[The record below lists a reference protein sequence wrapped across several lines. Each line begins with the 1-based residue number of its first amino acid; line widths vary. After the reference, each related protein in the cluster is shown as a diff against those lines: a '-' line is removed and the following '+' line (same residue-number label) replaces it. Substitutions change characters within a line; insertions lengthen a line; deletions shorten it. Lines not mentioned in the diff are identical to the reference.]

1 MKVTILGSGT
11 SQGIPIVG
19 CSCAACTSNNP
30 KDKRLRV
37 SVYIEIDKPHPNP
50 PQRRGGKA
58 LSFPSPSPLG
68 RAGEGLKILIDTS
81 PDFRQQM
88 LVNNITDIDAVL
100 YTHYHVDHIMGLD
113 DIRQINQL
121 QRKSIDIYGNAETIE
136 VIRRSFSYIF
146 DPKTYKG
153 GGIPNVNTKVITVE
167 KFNVGHVEITPIEY
181 FHGPTTVFGYRI
193 GDFAY
198 MTDCSGIP
206 ENEFGKLMGLKVLVL
221 DALRYRKHETHFSFD
236 EAIESAKRINASQT
250 YFTHM
255 THDIVHDE
263 ANAKLPEGIELAYDG
278 LAFVIPAQAGI

>member
-11 SQGIPIVG
+11 SQGVPIVG
-19 CSCAACTSNNP
+19 CKCPGCTSKNP

-37 SVYIEIDKPHPNP
+37 SVYIETDVKLNTKPL
-50 PQRRGGKA
+50 R
-58 LSFPSPSPLG
+58 
-68 RAGEGLKILIDTS
+68 ILIDTS

-121 QRKSIDIYGNAETIE
+121 QKKHVELFANKETAHR
-136 VIRRSFSYIF
+136 IRQTFSYIF
-146 DPKTYKG
+146 DENTYKG
-153 GGIPNVNTKVITVE
+153 GGIPVVDLHEISDEPFDVMGQEVI
-167 KFNVGHVEITPIEY
+167 PLQY
-181 FHGPTTVFGYRI
+181 MHGPTTVYGFRI

-198 MTDCSGIP
+198 MTDCNFIP
-206 ENEFGKLMGLKVLVL
+206 ETEFEKLKGLKVLVI
-221 DALRYRKHETHFSFD
+221 DALRYRKHETHFSVD
-236 EAIESAKRINASQT
+236 EAIEAAQKINAKQT

-263 ANAKLPEGIELAYDG
+263 ANKKLPSHIELAYDG
-278 LAFVIPAQAGI
+278 LQFEI

>member
-1 MKVTILGSGT
+1 MKITVLGSGT

-19 CSCAACTSNNP
+19 CSCAACTSSNS

-37 SVYIEIDKPHPNP
+37 SVYIETDAPL
-50 PQRRGGKA
+50 A
-58 LSFPSPSPLG
+58 LSPLE
-68 RAGEGLKILIDTS
+68 RAGLPAGSTAQAGVGLKILIDTS

-121 QRKSIDIYGNAETIE
+121 HRKSIDIYGNAETIE

-146 DPKTYKG
+146 DPNTYKG
-153 GGIPNVNTKVITVE
+153 GGIPNVNTKVITLD
-167 KFNVGHVEITPIEY
+167 KFNIGHAEITPIEY

-198 MTDCSGIP
+198 MTDCSSIP
-206 ENEFGKLMGLKVLVL
+206 EKEFGKLKNLKVLVL

-236 EAIESAKRINASQT
+236 EAIEAAQRIKAEKT

-263 ANAKLPEGIELAYDG
+263 ANTKLPKGIELAYDG
-278 LAFVIPAQAGI
+278 LSFVIPT